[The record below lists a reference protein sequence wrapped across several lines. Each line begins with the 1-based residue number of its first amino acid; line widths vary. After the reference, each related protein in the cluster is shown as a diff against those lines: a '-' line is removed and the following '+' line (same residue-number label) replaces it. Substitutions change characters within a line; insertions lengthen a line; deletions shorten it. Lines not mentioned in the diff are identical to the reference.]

1 MRSQGSAAELEA
13 RRLLAVRRVAEGW
26 LQKDVA
32 AFLGVTERAVRGW
45 VAAHRQA
52 GDDGLKGKP
61 HPGAK
66 PKLSKR
72 REASVLA
79 WLAKSPRAFGYRTDL
94 WTTRRLAEVIEKKF
108 GVRFNANYLAAW
120 LARRGYAP
128 QKPETR
134 AVERD
139 APAIGRWVAEEWPRI
154 KKTRASGRPTS
165 S

>member
-13 RRLLAVRRVAEGW
+13 RRRLAVQRVAEGW
-26 LQKDVA
+26 KQKDVA
-32 AFLGVTERAVRGW
+32 AFLGVTERAVNGW
-45 VAAHRQA
+45 VAARRLA

-72 REASVLA
+72 REASVLS
-79 WLAKSPRAFGYRTDL
+79 WLARSPMSFGYKTDL
-94 WTTRRLAEVIEKKF
+94 WTTRRLAEVIERRY
-108 GVRFNANYLAAW
+108 GVRFNSNYLAEW
-120 LARRGYAP
+120 LTARGYAP

-139 APAIGRWVAEEWPRI
+139 NAAIGRWVAEEWPRI
-154 KKTRASGRPTS
+154 KKSRGTRRPIS